1 MLKVL
6 LELNC
11 YTFCLETAVEKE
23 EEKNHWKPRVKMNL
37 PAGRVKNHTYQ
48 GDFVQ
53 REEMRAGHI

>member
-37 PAGRVKNHTYQ
+37 PAGRVKNHTHQ